1 MKKYLA
7 SLSII
12 GALFVSSCGNAQ
24 NKDENSNSSSTAGV
38 ELINKDVNVAEFEK
52 LIAEGNGIILDV
64 RTDGEFA
71 EGHLKGATQID
82 IFSSDFES
90 KIKELDPNIPVYVY
104 CRSGKRSGKA
114 ANSMKGMGFLEV
126 YNLEGGILAWQ
137 GSGKPIEK

>member
-71 EGHLKGATQID
+71 EGHLKG
-82 IFSSDFES
+82 
-90 KIKELDPNIPVYVY
+90 LDPNIPVYVY

-137 GSGKPIEK
+137 GSGRPIEK